1 MGRRPYLLH
10 RSVDNKEEQ
19 EITSRRLQKSQH
31 QPVSDLAKSKRASR
45 LVKVNKQSPSTLT
58 TKSDCE
64 NTQVLREAITED
76 DDATTNIS
84 YRKQG
89 GDNPANYSDSLEFLQ
104 TNLYY

>member
-10 RSVDNKEEQ
+10 RSVDNKKEQ
-19 EITSRRLQKSQH
+19 EMTSRRLQKSQH

-58 TKSDCE
+58 TKSD
-64 NTQVLREAITED
+64 L
-76 DDATTNIS
+76 TTKIS

-89 GDNPANYSDSLEFLQ
+89 GDNPVNYSDSWEFLQ
-104 TNLYY
+104 NNLYY

>member
-19 EITSRRLQKSQH
+19 EMTGRRLQKSQH

-58 TKSDCE
+58 TKSGP
-64 NTQVLREAITED
+64 
-76 DDATTNIS
+76 TTKIS

-89 GDNPANYSDSLEFLQ
+89 GDNPANYSDSIIYVA
-104 TNLYY
+104 N